1 MNSIDLQSDET
12 RRQLSVQEAHV
23 KQSYLVSRVVPF
35 VTRQFASR
43 LGRLDASVQPLI
55 DDIRAREYSGV

>member
-35 VTRQFASR
+35 VTRQFTSR
-43 LGRLDASVQPLI
+43 LGRLDASVQPL
-55 DDIRAREYSGV
+55 RV